1 MKTPFI
7 RKLGAPLLAGSLTLS
22 FSAVAAQGLYT
33 ADELMDA
40 DVYDST
46 GEEIGE
52 VEDILLGDDMSV
64 HALVIESGEIL
75 GMGGREV
82 IAKRGTF
89 TVRTESDDDEFDD
102 IEYEVHME
110 ATQEEVKGFPAY
122 DENWWTETRKELKQ
136 AWGKTKRNTRSA
148 WESTKEASAS
158 AWHKTKHGAEKMGDK
173 ADRAAESMGD
183 RMERATDDR

>member
-1 MKTPFI
+1 MKVPFI
-7 RKLGAPLLAGSLTLS
+7 KKLGAPLLAGSLTLS
-22 FSAVAAQGLYT
+22 FSAIAAQGLYS

-52 VEDILLGDDMSV
+52 VEDILLGDDMSI
-64 HALVIESGEIL
+64 HALVIETGEVL

-82 IAKRGTF
+82 VAKRGTF
-89 TVRTESDDDEFDD
+89 TVRTESDDNEFDD

-110 ATQEEVKGFPAY
+110 ATQEELKKFPEY
-122 DENWWTETRKELKQ
+122 DENWWTEARKDLRQ
-136 AWGKTKRNTRSA
+136 AWEKTKHNTKSA

-158 AWHKTKHGAEKMGDK
+158 AWDKTKHGAERMGDK
-173 ADRAAESMGD
+173 I
-183 RMERATDDR
+183 ERATDDL

>member
-7 RKLGAPLLAGSLTLS
+7 KKLGAPLLAGTLGLS
-22 FSAVAAQGLYT
+22 FSVIAADGLYS

-64 HALVIESGEIL
+64 HALVIETGEVL

-82 IAKRGTF
+82 VAKRGTF

-102 IEYEVHME
+102 LEYEVHME
-110 ATQEEVKGFPAY
+110 ATQEQVKRFPEY
-122 DENWWTETRKELKQ
+122 DEDWWAETRKALQQ
-136 AWGKTKRNTRSA
+136 AWEKTKRNSESA

-158 AWHKTKHGAEKMGDK
+158 AWDKTKHGAEKMGDK
-173 ADRAAESMGD
+173 I
-183 RMERATDDR
+183 ERATDDL

>member
-1 MKTPFI
+1 MKIPFI
-7 RKLGAPLLAGSLTLS
+7 KKLGAPLLAGSLTLS
-22 FSAVAAQGLYT
+22 FSAIAAQGLYS

-52 VEDILLGDDMSV
+52 VEDILLGDDMSIQ
-64 HALVIESGEIL
+64 ALVIETGEIL
-75 GMGGREV
+75 GLGGREV
-82 IAKRGTF
+82 VAKRGTF

-110 ATQEEVKGFPAY
+110 ATQEALKSFPQY
-122 DENWWTETRKELKQ
+122 DEDWWTETRQELKQ
-136 AWGKTKRNTRSA
+136 AWKKTKRNTKSA

-158 AWHKTKHGAEKMGDK
+158 AWDKTKRGAEKMGDK
-173 ADRAAESMGD
+173 
-183 RMERATDDR
+183 MERATDDL

>member
-7 RKLGAPLLAGSLTLS
+7 KKLGAPLLAGSLTLS
-22 FSAVAAQGLYT
+22 FSAIAAQGLYS

-40 DVYDST
+40 DVYDAT

-64 HALVIESGEIL
+64 HALVIKTGDIL

-82 IAKRGTF
+82 VAKRGTF
-89 TVRTESDDDEFDD
+89 TVRTESADHEFDD

-110 ATQEEVKGFPAY
+110 ANQEALKRFPQY
-122 DENWWTETRKELKQ
+122 DEDWWTETRKDLRQ
-136 AWGKTKRNTRSA
+136 AWEKTKRNTKSA

-158 AWHKTKHGAEKMGDK
+158 AWDKTMHEAEKMGDK
-173 ADRAAESMGD
+173 V
-183 RMERATDDR
+183 ERATDNR